1 MDNLFISTLTG
12 PHAASLW
19 FPGKEAGGQTKTSYL
34 VRQQVPSPRMWDRR
48 RRPLQPR
55 QPPSAPAVPLAD
67 HRAAPA
73 LSPPAAAAAVVGP
86 VFAVVPSAAPA
97 VGAAVADPAGL
108 VFADSLV
115 LGAAAPDFA
124 VRSSLHFASRCR
136 HRRRRPPRT
145 Q

>member
-1 MDNLFISTLTG
+1 
-12 PHAASLW
+12 
-19 FPGKEAGGQTKTSYL
+19 
-34 VRQQVPSPRMWDRR
+34 MWDRQ
-48 RRPLQPR
+48 RRPLQPD

-67 HRAAPA
+67 HLAAP
-73 LSPPAAAAAVVGP
+73 AVVGP

-97 VGAAVADPAGL
+97 VGAAVVGPAGL
-108 VFADSLV
+108 VFADGLV
-115 LGAAAPDFA
+115 LGAAASDFA